1 MTVSEKLIQHRE
13 AMTPT
18 ERQLLSTLLD
28 DYPIVGLGSITELA
42 NAASVSTTT
51 VARMLQKTGFDGF
64 PQFQAALRAE
74 LKEMI
79 SDPIAKRNV
88 WKTDLPD
95 EHILNRYS
103 RQGLEN
109 QKRSL
114 DDVDLED
121 FDSLCTLLSD
131 PDRTVFVTGGRITG
145 TLAQYL
151 YLHLQM
157 IRPQVRLVTSAGSWP
172 HDLLDV
178 KAGDVVVVFDMR
190 RYENSTL
197 QMAQMCRE
205 KGAEIVLFTDQW
217 RSPIHR
223 IAKYTFASRIV
234 VPSAWDSCLP
244 LLLLIECTIA
254 AVQEMLWETVKMRT
268 DALETAFDQ
277 TKLFRK
283 FT

>member
-1 MTVSEKLIQHRE
+1 MTVSERLIQKRD

-18 ERQLLSTLLD
+18 ERQLLSVLLD

-64 PQFQAALRAE
+64 PQFQAELRAE

-79 SDPIAKRNV
+79 SDPVSKRNH
-88 WKTDLPD
+88 WQNDLPD

-103 RQGLEN
+103 RQAMNN
-109 QKRSL
+109 QRRTL
-114 DDVDLED
+114 DEVSPGD
-121 FDSLCTLLSD
+121 FDSLSVLLTQTD
-131 PDRTVFVTGGRITG
+131 HTVFIAGGRITG
-145 TLAQYL
+145 TMAHYL
-151 YLHLQM
+151 FLHLQM
-157 IRPQVRLVTSAGSWP
+157 IRPRVRMVASGGAWP

-178 KAGDVVVVFDMR
+178 KEGDILIAFDVR
-190 RYENSTL
+190 RYENTTL
-197 QMAQMCRE
+197 QLSQMCHE
-205 KGAEIVLFTDQW
+205 KGARIVLFTDQW

-223 IAKYTFASRIV
+223 VAAHTFASHIA
-234 VPSAWDSCLP
+234 VPSAWDSGLP
-244 LLLLIECTIA
+244 ILMLIECVIA
-254 AVQEMLWETVKMRT
+254 SVQEAMWETVQRRT

-283 FT
+283 FI

>member
-1 MTVSEKLIQHRE
+1 MTVSARLIDHRD
-13 AMTPT
+13 AMTPS
-18 ERQLLSTLLD
+18 ERQLLNTLLD
-28 DYPIVGLGSITELA
+28 DYPIIGLGSITELA
-42 NAASVSTTT
+42 QAAEVSTTT
-51 VARMLQKTGFDGF
+51 VARMLQKTGYDGF

-79 SDPIAKRNV
+79 SDPIAKRDM
-88 WKTDLPD
+88 WKTELPE

-109 QKRSL
+109 QRRSL
-114 DDVDLED
+114 DDVEPEA
-121 FDSLCTLLSD
+121 FDAMCALLSD
-131 PDRTVFVTGGRITG
+131 PARTIYVTGGRITG
-145 TLAQYL
+145 TLAHYL
-151 YLHLQM
+151 YLHMQM
-157 IRPQVRLVTSAGSWP
+157 IRPQVRLVASGGSWP
-172 HDLLDV
+172 HDLLDL
-178 KAGDVVVVFDMR
+178 KPDDVLVAFDVR

-197 QMAQMCRE
+197 TMAQMCRD

-223 IAKYTFASRIV
+223 LAKETFASRIV

-244 LLLLIECTIA
+244 LLMLTECTIA
-254 AVQEMLWETVKMRT
+254 AVQEILWETVKTRT
-268 DALETAFDQ
+268 DALEAAFDQ

>member
-1 MTVSEKLIQHRE
+1 MTVAATLLTHHDD
-13 AMTPT
+13 MTRS
-18 ERQLLSTLLD
+18 ERQLLRALMN
-28 DYPIVGLGSITELA
+28 DYPIAGLSSITELA
-42 NAASVSTTT
+42 STAGVSTTT

-64 PQFQAALRAE
+64 PQFQASLRAE

-79 SDPIAKRNV
+79 SDPIAKRDIWRN
-88 WKTDLPD
+88 DLPD

-103 RQGLEN
+103 RQALEN
-109 QKRSL
+109 QKSSL
-114 DDVDLED
+114 EEINSDD
-121 FDSLCTLLSD
+121 FDCLCQTLSD
-131 PDRTVFVTGGRITG
+131 TSRTIYIAGGRITG
-145 TLAQYL
+145 TIAQYL

-157 IRPQVRLVTSAGSWP
+157 IRPQVRLLASGGSWP

-178 KAGDVVVVFDMR
+178 SKNDVLIAFDVR
-190 RYENSTL
+190 RYENATL
-197 QMAQMCRE
+197 QMAEMCHD
-205 KGAEIVLFTDQW
+205 KGAEVVLFTDLW

-223 IAKYTFASRIV
+223 IARHIFTGNIV

-244 LLLLIECTIA
+244 LMMFVECTIA
-254 AVQEMLWETVKMRT
+254 AIQEIMWDTVKNRT

>member
-1 MTVSEKLIQHRE
+1 MTVSARLIEKRD

-18 ERQLLSTLLD
+18 ERQLLNTLLD

-42 NAASVSTTT
+42 SAASVSTTT

-79 SDPIAKRNV
+79 SDPIAKRDV
-88 WKTDLPD
+88 WQNDLPD

-114 DDVDLED
+114 DEVNPED
-121 FDSLCTLLSD
+121 FDSLCALLSD
-131 PDRTVFVTGGRITG
+131 PARTIFITGGRITG
-145 TLAQYL
+145 TLAHYL
-151 YLHLQM
+151 YLHMQM
-157 IRPQVRLVTSAGSWP
+157 IRPQVRLIASGGSWP

-178 KAGDVVVVFDMR
+178 RPGDVVVAFDVR

-197 QMAQMCRE
+197 QLTQMCCD
-205 KGAEIVLFTDQW
+205 KGAEIVLFTDHW

-223 IAKYTFASRIV
+223 IAAHTFTGRIA
-234 VPSAWDSCLP
+234 VPSAWDTCLP
-244 LLLLIECTIA
+244 LLMLTECTIA
-254 AVQEMLWETVKMRT
+254 AVQEILWETVKDRT
-268 DALETAFDQ
+268 DALEAAFDQ